1 VNNVWNEIEK
11 FCKER
16 DFIAYTFSSQMLD
29 GLNPDTYYRVEL
41 RAHNAIGF
49 SIPTNA
55 YLKTA
60 RGEGESI
67 LGDKETNNVYS
78 ASFES
83 TSSSLKMNLDLSIAV
98 FIIMMKFFRF

>member
-1 VNNVWNEIEK
+1 
-11 FCKER
+11 
-16 DFIAYTFSSQMLD
+16 MLS
-29 GLNPDTYYRVEL
+29 GLSPDTYYRVEL
-41 RAHNAIGF
+41 KAHNAIGF

-60 RGEGESI
+60 RGEGESL
-67 LGDKETNNVYS
+67 LGDKEKNYVYS

-98 FIIMMKFFRF
+98 FITIMKFFT